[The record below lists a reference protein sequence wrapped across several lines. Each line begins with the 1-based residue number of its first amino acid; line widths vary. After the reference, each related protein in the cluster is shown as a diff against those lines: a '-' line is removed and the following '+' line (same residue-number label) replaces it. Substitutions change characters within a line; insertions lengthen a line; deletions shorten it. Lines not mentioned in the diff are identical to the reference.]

1 MASGHISVARG
12 RDFLPAY
19 VEIARGIASE
29 EMDFLI
35 IIIILILL
43 GKNITGVSFE
53 ILCC

>member
-35 IIIILILL
+35 IIIILIL